1 MKRITLNRKYFIL
14 VFGIILLTVG
24 LYCKEYIQN
33 EKMAASDSIEIYIP
47 RGSSLDQIA
56 DTLQVQGLISNKY
69 PFKAYAYLKGYDT
82 RLQAGFFEVPTNLT
96 TFELVAFLANA
107 KAKTFPVTLIEG
119 WSNAQTAGQ
128 LARSLGIDS
137 LKIDSLCQDSLF
149 IRSLNLGVPDLLGY
163 LLPNTYALHRGMN
176 EEEIVRFL
184 VTQTLNI
191 FEADSIRRALENLN
205 MNIHQIL
212 TFASIVEGEC
222 IFDDERAIV
231 ASVYFNRLA
240 RRMRLQ
246 ADPTIQF
253 ILNGKPRRLLLK
265 DLQIDSPYNTYKYHG
280 LPPGPINNPGIK
292 SIMATIF
299 AENTNYLYFVA
310 RGDGRHTFSK
320 TLQEHN
326 RAKLSFDKIRRDLR
340 RKQNT
345 QKTSAE

>member
-1 MKRITLNRKYFIL
+1 MTLNRKYIIL
-14 VFGIILLTVG
+14 VLSIIILTLS
-24 LYCKEYIQN
+24 LYCKEYVQS
-33 EKMAASDSIEIYIP
+33 EKMAARDSIEICIP
-47 RGSSLDQIA
+47 RGASLDQIA
-56 DTLQVQGLISNKY
+56 DSLQAQGLIAKKY
-69 PFKAYAYLKGYDT
+69 PFKVYAYLKGYDT
-82 RLQAGFFEVPTNLT
+82 RLRAGFFEVPTNLT
-96 TFELVAFLANA
+96 TFELVSYLANA
-107 KAKTFPVTLIEG
+107 QAKTFSVTLIEG
-119 WSNAQTAGQ
+119 WSNTQIVGQ

-137 LKIDSLCQDSLF
+137 LKFDSLCQDSLF
-149 IRSLNLGVPDLLGY
+149 IRSLNLNVPNLSGY
-163 LLPNTYALHRGMN
+163 LLPDTYALHRGMN
-176 EEEIVRFL
+176 EEEIIRFL
-184 VTQTLNI
+184 VNRTISI
-191 FEADSIRRALENLN
+191 FEADSVRRALEELN

-212 TFASIVEGEC
+212 TLASIVEGEC

-253 ILNGKPRRLLLK
+253 ILDGKPRRLLLK

-280 LPPGPINNPGIK
+280 IPPGPINNPGIK

-299 AENTNYLYFVA
+299 AEDTNYLYFVA

-326 RAKLSFDKIRRDLR
+326 RAKSSFDKIRRDLR
-340 RKQNT
+340 RKQNN